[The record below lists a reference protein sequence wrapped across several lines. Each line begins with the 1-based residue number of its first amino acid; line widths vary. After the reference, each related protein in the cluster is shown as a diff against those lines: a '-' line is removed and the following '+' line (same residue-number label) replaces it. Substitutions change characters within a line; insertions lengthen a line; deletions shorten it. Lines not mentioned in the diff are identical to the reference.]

1 MGDPV
6 TLGWMLLGGALPGA
20 TVAKTVNDIK
30 QGDEQRA
37 ENKRQLAE
45 QKARDLVKRKELI
58 DTQRLQMGLQDEGKY
73 STMRTAETGLKSI
86 TGEVLG

>member
-6 TLGWMLLGGALPGA
+6 SLGWMLLGGA
-20 TVAKTVNDIK
+20 TVAKTANDIK
-30 QGDEQRA
+30 TGDEQRA

-45 QKARDLVKRKELI
+45 QKSRDLVKRKELI

-73 STMRTAETGLKSI
+73 STMRTSEAGLKSI